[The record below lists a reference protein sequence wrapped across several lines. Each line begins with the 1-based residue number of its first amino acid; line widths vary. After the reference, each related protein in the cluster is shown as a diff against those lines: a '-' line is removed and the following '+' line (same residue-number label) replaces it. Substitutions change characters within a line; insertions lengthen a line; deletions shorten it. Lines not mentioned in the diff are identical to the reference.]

1 MSFDGS
7 ISSAAAVEL
16 DMVFLKRAFRGR
28 YLLIDQEVGIMGR
41 DVLNHVPLFL
51 DGPDLTWIEH
61 GRSG

>member
-7 ISSAAAVEL
+7 ISSATAVEL
-16 DMVFLKRAFRGR
+16 DMIFLKRAFRGR

-51 DGPDLTWIEH
+51 DGPDLTWIER